1 MVGCALL
8 MSVRPKYAEKIL
20 QGMKT
25 VELRRMRPSVSRGD
39 LLLLYVSSPV
49 KEVKGMSVIDRVTS
63 SRPDKLW
70 KQIRHKASI
79 TKDEFDSYFEGAE
92 VAVAIH
98 FSYVKRFALPVA
110 LPSLR
115 EFWPGFRPPQSYRYL
130 TSKMVFEFLER
141 VRDIKIDKIWKHLLT
156 GKIATWSEMAVDVPI
171 ANSNTWTR

>member
-1 MVGCALL
+1 MVGCALFL
-8 MSVRPKYAEKIL
+8 SVRPKYAEKIL

-49 KEVKGMSVIDRVTS
+49 KEVKGMSVITRVTS

-70 KQIRHKASI
+70 KLIRHKASV
-79 TKDEFDSYFEGAE
+79 TKDEFDGYFQGAE

-98 FSYVKRFALPVA
+98 LSYVKRFALPIA

-130 TSKMVFEFLER
+130 TPKMVFEFLER
-141 VRDIKIDKIWKHLLT
+141 VRDIKTDRIWKHLLT
-156 GKIATWSEMAVDVPI
+156 GKIPTPRKMTVDVPI
-171 ANSNTWTR
+171 AN